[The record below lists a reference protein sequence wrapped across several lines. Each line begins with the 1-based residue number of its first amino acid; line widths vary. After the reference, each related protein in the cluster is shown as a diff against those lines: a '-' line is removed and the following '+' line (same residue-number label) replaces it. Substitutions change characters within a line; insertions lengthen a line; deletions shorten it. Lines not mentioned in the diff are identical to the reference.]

1 MLGLMSTEQFKTQRS
16 LNSRRRVFYQYPNGA
31 APLTGLLSLMET
43 EEVDKPEFGWF
54 EKRMNPQKTT
64 AAMYNAAGPFATT
77 GDANQTTTGWS
88 QVVNTIIRIKVAD
101 TSYIKPTHVIWV
113 RNIPTTTANTP
124 RDIFAVVN
132 TVVSATVL
140 EVRLLEAVTNY
151 MNDTTANGV
160 SVLVIGSANPEGGY
174 SGQGLWTPP
183 YNPKNYTEIFRSAFG
198 FSRTALKAG
207 VLWDKTGIY
216 KDTAKENAM
225 NHMQELEK
233 AFLFGTK
240 TEYVAANAD
249 GDQVPTRTTG
259 GVLWFMRQWELGTPY
274 GVDPATDNNHPNKRI
289 IVMDPATPMTK
300 KFFNSLVSRVFKT
313 TNNRNFEKLVFCGNT
328 FLGVINEMFEGTVN
342 LTAGINSSDTYGMTV
357 TKFESLWGTLYFK
370 THPLFNLISDLNASA
385 LILDIGNLKY
395 HPLSD
400 SDTTLLKNR
409 QANDADRRKDEW
421 LTEGGLECQLPD
433 SHMFIDGV
441 TAWEP

>member
-1 MLGLMSTEQFKTQRS
+1 MLGLMSTEQFKTYRS
-16 LNSRRRVFYQYPNGA
+16 LNSRRRIFYQYPNGA

-54 EKRMNPQKTT
+54 EKRMNPQKTLT
-64 AAMYNAAGPFATT
+64 AQANSAGPFTNTSGTDLTA
-77 GDANQTTTGWS
+77 GGWT
-88 QVVNTIIRIKVAD
+88 QAVNTVIRIKVVD
-101 TSYIKPTHVIWV
+101 TSYIKPNHVMWI
-113 RNIPTTTANTP
+113 RNAPTTTTP
-124 RDIFAVVN
+124 KDIFAVVN
-132 TVVSATVL
+132 TVVSATVI
-140 EVRLLEAVTNY
+140 EVRLLEAVAAGQLN
-151 MNDTTANGV
+151 TTAANGI

-183 YNPKNYTEIFRSAFG
+183 YNPKNYTEIFRTAFG

-207 VLWDKTGIY
+207 VLFDRTGIY
-216 KDTAKENAM
+216 KDAAKENAM
-225 NHMQELEK
+225 NHMQEIEK
-233 AFLFGTK
+233 AFLFNTK

-249 GDQVPTRTTG
+249 GDNVPTRTTG
-259 GVLWFMRQWELGTPY
+259 GVLYHLRQWELGTPY

-289 IVMDPATPMTK
+289 IIMDPTVPMTK
-300 KFFNSLVSRVFKT
+300 KFFNSLISRVFKT
-313 TNNRNFEKLVFCGNT
+313 TNNKNFEKLVFCGNT
-328 FLGVINEMFEGTVN
+328 FLGVLNEMFEGTVN

-357 TKFESLWGTLYFK
+357 TRFESLWGTLYFK

-395 HPLSD
+395 HPLTD
-400 SDTTLLKNR
+400 SDTTLLRNR
-409 QANDADRRKDEW
+409 QAPDADRRKDEW
-421 LTEGGLECQLPD
+421 LTEAGLECQLPD